1 MDALA
6 VLVVRLLAIP
16 LVAVVLVALDRLEA
30 AVAVIALDALVVL
43 GVDQDAP
50 DAQQDVPQDAKD
62 VILVRVVVQAVDQAV
77 RMDHD
82 PAAQDVVQVVLE
94 TATHPVLDVV
104 DVPVVVRV
112 AAQGVVAALDN
123 VKVGLVV
130 STVVVVNHV
139 PDVWAPAVDAS
150 RAQAV
155 WVGVTGLAVMLA
167 LVDVVQRV
175 RDARRVVVVQVV
187 PMVEHITAKDVHLDV
202 QQDVDLHV
210 EMAAMEVVPVD
221 VPDAPVVDQDALEGA
236 LEAAQIS
243 VLDAPVV
250 DLVVQVVVKA
260 AMLVAPA
267 NVLLLV
273 VALVQQHVLRIV
285 AEPAMV
291 KQL

>member
-43 GVDQDAP
+43 GVDQDVP
-50 DAQQDVPQDAKD
+50 DVQQDVPQDAKD

-77 RMDHD
+77 RMDQN
-82 PAAQDVVQVVLE
+82 PAAQDVVQAVLE

-112 AAQGVVAALDN
+112 AAQVVVAALDN
-123 VKVGLVV
+123 VKVDLVV

-175 RDARRVVVVQVV
+175 RDAHRVVVVQVV
-187 PMVEHITAKDVHLDV
+187 PMVEHITAKDVHLGV

-273 VALVQQHVLRIV
+273 VALAQQHVLRIV

>member
-1 MDALA
+1 MDALDA
-6 VLVVRLLAIP
+6 LVVRLLAIP

-50 DAQQDVPQDAKD
+50 DVQQDVPQDAKD

-77 RMDHD
+77 RMDQNL
-82 PAAQDVVQVVLE
+82 AAQDVVQAVLE

-112 AAQGVVAALDN
+112 AAQVVVAALDN
-123 VKVGLVV
+123 VKVDLVV

-139 PDVWAPAVDAS
+139 PDVWAPAADAS

-155 WVGVTGLAVMLA
+155 WVSVTVLAVVLA

-175 RDARRVVVVQVV
+175 RDAHRVVVVQVV

-221 VPDAPVVDQDALEGA
+221 VPDALVVDQDALEGA